1 MKKLLILALVL
12 TVLLVSFSIAGA
24 EWRWQYPSASMVIP
38 YFNATSGFQTF
49 VMISQSD
56 TDPDWGQSS
65 DSPNV
70 VVKFNPKCGR
80 GQSRSFSL
88 TTKQSFVITP
98 PQAIEGWVEAFVK
111 SDIEDEWADIGS
123 GSDSYPLSGIA
134 IILDIANGVAYNLE
148 ATQFTEYLCVDSADE
163 PLFYNCDCDGD
174 CDYANWGRTPDTAL
188 YARLWRN
195 SDYGR
200 TMFVL
205 CDPSGRHLATD
216 IPDPAPAEGWLPSA
230 LYVSN
235 RAQLDI
241 YSKSETDAHLS
252 VDWCTGA
259 DAGKPG
265 IVTIGVGTTAGP
277 LGTTDTSISNPAAT
291 MTDAPYGFGQAYQL
305 RNRLWVDEGNGIG
318 GDPDGLMNVGEMY
331 EDYTNI
337 LGAVLTRISNVY
349 FPHATHAQSMANK
362 YTKAR

>member
-1 MKKLLILALVL
+1 VKKVLILAIAL
-12 TVLLVSFSIAGA
+12 TALLLSFSIAGA
-24 EWRWQYPSASMVIP
+24 DWWMEYPSTSMVIP

-49 VMISQSD
+49 VMVSQSD

-80 GQSRSFSL
+80 GQSKSFSL
-88 TTKQSFVITP
+88 TTKQSFIVTP

-111 SDIEDEWADIGS
+111 SDISDEYADG
-123 GSDSYPLSGIA
+123 DYPLSGIA
-134 IILDIANGVAYNLE
+134 VILDIGNGIVYNIE
-148 ATQFTEYLCVDSADE
+148 TVQYYYDMCVDGADE
-163 PLFYNCDCDGD
+163 PLFYNCNCDATICYEPYTGENAD
-174 CDYANWGRTPDTAL
+174 EPIF
-188 YARLWRN
+188 ARLWRN
-195 SDYGR
+195 SDVGR

-205 CDPSGRHLATD
+205 LDPSGRHIATD
-216 IPDPAPAEGWLPSA
+216 IPDPLPAAGWLPSA
-230 LYVSN
+230 LYISN

-252 VDWCTGA
+252 VEWCTGA

-277 LGTTDTSISNPAAT
+277 LGTTDTTIANPAAS
-291 MTDAPYGFGQAYQL
+291 MSDAPYGFGQAYTL
-305 RNRLWVDEGNGIG
+305 RSRFWADSNS
-318 GDPDGLMNVGEMY
+318 DGLMNVGE
-331 EDYTNI
+331 EVVDYSNI

-349 FPHATHAQSMANK
+349 FPRAVHAQQMEYK
-362 YTKAR
+362 WGQ